1 VTLRTGSLTAQL
13 AARLPAPASRE
24 NRCRLPLITV
34 LKYAHLLVL
43 VRQRLELTFYVKDQV
58 NNTIFNSS
66 IPHFAGLCNRKGL
79 FEIYLDPTGKCI

>member
-1 VTLRTGSLTAQL
+1 VTLRIGSLTAQL

-43 VRQRLELTFYVKDQV
+43 VRQRLVLTNYVKDRESIS
-58 NNTIFNSS
+58 TFDIS
-66 IPHFAGLCNRKGL
+66 IPHFADPRDRKRIRDL
-79 FEIYLDPTGKCI
+79 S